1 MAKNIAILLPY
12 KEQYTVT
19 KAGAASIWVKDY
31 LLESKLRSQTI
42 VYGFLD
48 KKYKPFTSN
57 FKSLNLKGKIIQK
70 NLTYTSLLYN
80 EYLKNNFRIIE
91 IHNRPESLLHLIQKK
106 VKSKLIFIF
115 HNNPQDLRGSST
127 VKERMFIAE
136 NTDQVYFVSNWV
148 QKKFFEGLPYNFRNN
163 CDILYPSIKP
173 LKKFPKKEN
182 IIIFSGKLNSSKGY
196 DVFGNTIIKI
206 LDNYINWRAL
216 VIGNEPREKY
226 NFHHE
231 RLKILDWIKHDK
243 ILNYY
248 KKASISVVPSKWQ
261 EPFGRTAMES
271 AAYGCSTI
279 TSKNGGLPE
288 TFRDPI
294 FLNNVNENELYK
306 KIKKLIENIKFRKLS
321 QRKNFKSVLH
331 TIKNKTEKLDILKKS
346 FLIRKSLI
354 NLNNKLKIL
363 HVSTFDERNNHRLFN
378 ISISNKLSKG
388 FIRNNHDV
396 INFSY
401 RDYISKSL
409 LKNNYSKINDK
420 VLSIADNYRPNYI
433 VLGHNNVLTG
443 EIISKIRKKHG
454 SKFTI
459 WYEDALGSKGQG
471 PNWKSNLKLIEK
483 NNDLIDSYFL
493 TTHPDEIKSSIKKS
507 KLNFLPIPVDENI
520 ENLCAYENKY
530 KNKDLFFA
538 FSHGVNFGKL
548 KRGKYDEREAFID
561 NLIKNFP
568 HINYNIL
575 GVSNHE
581 PKWNYDYYDELS
593 KCKLAL
599 NLSRGKPLKYT
610 SSNRIAS
617 LVGNG
622 VYTFI
627 DKKTKF
633 SDFFNDT
640 EMGFYKDINDL
651 GKQIEKLLSDPKKIN
666 KYGRNG
672 KNKYFSLFNNKKITK
687 EIIDKTFS

>member
-1 MAKNIAILLPY
+1 MDKNIAILLPY

-31 LLESKLRSQTI
+31 LLESKLRSQTT

-48 KKYKPFTSN
+48 KKYKPFTRN

-206 LDNYINWRAL
+206 LDNFINWRAL

-294 FLNNVNENELYK
+294 FLNNVNENELYR

-331 TIKNKTEKLDILKKS
+331 TIKNKTEKLDILKNS
-346 FLIRKSLI
+346 FLISKSLI

-443 EIISKIRKKHG
+443 EIISKIKKKHG

-493 TTHPDEIKSSIKKS
+493 TTHPDEIKSSIKKN

-548 KRGKYDEREAFID
+548 KKGKYDEREAFID

-568 HINYNIL
+568 SINYNIL

-633 SDFFNDT
+633 SDFFSDT